1 MGKHIYAVVIEETG
15 DGAGDNFVTFTA
27 SVIETEGVEDASSL
41 PRNRDTVGTLVV
53 HNIDGNIDRLHGD
66 FGEYIGGAIHN
77 YWVNADEV
85 GELVTEDNFS
95 AWGN

>member
-1 MGKHIYAVVIEETG
+1 MGKHIYAVVIEETE
-15 DGAGDNFVTFTA
+15 DGAEDNCITFTA
-27 SVIETEGVEDASSL
+27 SVIETEGVDDASSL

-53 HNIDGNIDRLHGD
+53 HNIDGLHGN

-77 YWVNADEV
+77 YWVNADQM
-85 GELVTEDNFS
+85 GELVTEDNFN